1 MNARPDGPVLRLLDA
16 NANRAREALR
26 VVEDYARFV
35 LDDRELSA
43 ILKEIRHE
51 LAGATRGFAGKAI
64 LYRDTPGD
72 VGTAIKT
79 QREGT
84 RADLAG
90 VVTAAGKRLGEA
102 LRSVEEF
109 LKTRCPA
116 DAAKVESLRYRF
128 YDIEHRLAFTL
139 RPAACGL
146 ASLRLYVL
154 ITESA
159 CRIPW
164 LEAAEQAILGG
175 ADGLQ
180 LREKDMEGGELL
192 RRATQ
197 LVQLCRAHNVPC
209 IVNDRPDVAALCA
222 ADGVHVGQGDLPARE
237 VRKLLGP
244 DRVLG
249 VSTHDV
255 EQARRALLDGADYVG
270 IGPVFRSP
278 TKPRDFV
285 AGLEVAREVALA
297 VPQIPTVAIAGIDA
311 GNVDEVLRT
320 GVRAIAVTSA
330 VLSAEDVRGAAAEL
344 KAKLDVYCDMA
355 TGGGHA
361 SGTVEQG
368 ATRSTAR

>member
-26 VVEDYARFV
+26 VLEDYARFV
-35 LDDRELSA
+35 LDDRDLSA
-43 ILKEIRHE
+43 ALKEIRHE
-51 LAGATRGFAGKAI
+51 FAGATRGFVENAI
-64 LYRDTPGD
+64 LHRDTPGD
-72 VGTAIKT
+72 VGTATKT
-79 QREGT
+79 QAETT
-84 RADLAG
+84 RADLAD

-139 RPAACGL
+139 RAAPGRL

-154 ITESA
+154 ITESV

-164 LEAAEQAILGG
+164 PQAAAQAILGG
-175 ADGLQ
+175 ADCLQ
-180 LREKDMEGGELL
+180 LREKDLEGGELL

-197 LVQLCRAHNVPC
+197 LVQLCRTHNVPC
-209 IVNDRPDVAALCA
+209 IINDRPDVAALCG
-222 ADGVHVGQGDLPARE
+222 ADGVHVGQDDLPARE
-237 VRKLLGP
+237 VRRLLGP
-244 DRVLG
+244 DKLLG
-249 VSTHDV
+249 VSTHNV
-255 EQARRALLDGADYVG
+255 EQARRAVLDGADYVG

-297 VPQIPTVAIAGIDA
+297 VPQIPAVAIAGIDA

-320 GVRAIAVTSA
+320 GVRAVAVTSG
-330 VLSAEDVRGAAAEL
+330 VLSAQDVRGAAAEL
-344 KAKLDVYCDMA
+344 KMKLVRYGDMA

-361 SGTVEQG
+361 SGTVERG
-368 ATRSTAR
+368 AAGSTAR

>member
-1 MNARPDGPVLRLLDA
+1 
-16 NANRAREALR
+16 
-26 VVEDYARFV
+26 V

-43 ILKEIRHE
+43 ALKEIRHE

-79 QREGT
+79 QGEGT

-180 LREKDMEGGELL
+180 LREKNMEGGELL

-244 DRVLG
+244 DRILG

-278 TKPRDFV
+278 TKPRGFV

-320 GVRAIAVTSA
+320 GVRAVAVTSA
-330 VLSAEDVRGAAAEL
+330 VLSADDVRGAAAKL
-344 KAKLDVYCDMA
+344 KSKLGVLSDMA
-355 TGGGHA
+355 TGGGQA
-361 SGTVEQG
+361 SGAGGDG
-368 ATRSTAR
+368 AARSSGR